1 MIKIEGKKQL
11 DELVSKME
19 KYPEGSKWRIEGHMD
34 SNGSKRYLRNLSLE
48 RAKAVLEYISYY
60 GGLNRENFQVMGM
73 GDNNPVGDNN
83 TEEGRRQNRRIEVVP
98 ESSGKKQDTSAVE
111 EEEFNQ
117 FILRSDDSFEPNS
130 ATLNDLA
137 KVLLKE
143 IVDYIKERPDSKWQ
157 IEGYTDSQGSAST
170 QKKVSL
176 ERAESVYN
184 YLISEGLSED
194 QFTVS
199 GLGSSNP
206 IASNTTEEGRSANR
220 RIIISRGK

>member
-1 MIKIEGKKQL
+1 
-11 DELVSKME
+11 
-19 KYPEGSKWRIEGHMD
+19 
-34 SNGSKRYLRNLSLE
+34 
-48 RAKAVLEYISYY
+48 VLEYISYY
-60 GGLNRENFQVMGM
+60 GGLKRELPGNGM
-73 GDNNPVGDNN
+73 GDNNPVGDNS
-83 TEEGRRQNRRIEVVP
+83 TEEGRRQNRRIEIIP
-98 ESSGKKQDTSAVE
+98 ESSGKMQETNAVE

-117 FILRSDDSFEPNS
+117 FILRADDSFEPNS
-130 ATLNDLA
+130 STLNDLA
-137 KVLLKE
+137 KILLKE

-184 YLISEGLSED
+184 YLISEGLSEE